1 MEGHTLDL
9 VLVPLG
15 IFSMVSYHAWLLR
28 RITTHPTT
36 TVIGINTIN
45 RRIWM
50 KTMMEDPAKNG
61 VLAVQTLRNSIMAS
75 TVLASTAIALSSLIA
90 AMMTGCGAYTARSR
104 HLVGDLYSVKLF
116 AILLCF
122 LLAFLLN
129 VQSIRFYS
137 HASLLVNVPVKSHRC
152 AAEYVARA
160 LDRGSLFWSLGLR
173 AFYVSFPLFLWVF
186 GPVAMLCCC
195 IVLVILLYSLD
206 VYSGWGMETP
216 PDEETAVL

>member
-1 MEGHTLDL
+1 M
-9 VLVPLG
+9 
-15 IFSMVSYHAWLLR
+15 
-28 RITTHPTT
+28 
-36 TVIGINTIN
+36 
-45 RRIWM
+45 
-50 KTMMEDPAKNG
+50 
-61 VLAVQTLRNSIMAS
+61 LAVQTLRNNIMAS

-90 AMMTGCGAYTARSR
+90 AMMTGCGAYTGRGQ
-104 HLVGDLYSVKLF
+104 HLVGDLYAVKLF

-152 AAEYVARA
+152 AAEYVVRA
-160 LDRGSLFWSLGLR
+160 LDKGSLFWSLGLR

-206 VYSGWGMETP
+206 VYSGWGMEMAP
-216 PDEETAVL
+216 PDDEMVVL